1 MENNSLA
8 IFDSG
13 NKSNFLNLPYRKN
26 TDYAYNRGYNEALR
40 KCNQRAYNIF
50 KLFVGAYQRAT
61 EEEFDDDYNDDY

>member
-1 MENNSLA
+1 MDRNSLT
-8 IFDSG
+8 IFSS
-13 NKSNFLNLPYRKN
+13 NNNSNFLKLPYKKN
-26 TDYAYNRGYNEALR
+26 TDYEYNKGYNAAMK